1 MKFYE
6 ILKNVILE
14 DARIDVLVNQNPDD
28 LANLIPL
35 NLKDDFYEKVR
46 EVADFNAEEGK
57 EISLTQKQLID
68 ICVMINGGSKK
79 KSKIESFILETK
91 FGNIFLN

>member
-1 MKFYE
+1 MVTY
-6 ILKNVILE
+6 
-14 DARIDVLVNQNPDD
+14 
-28 LANLIPL
+28 LIPISANRLIAGRKNDKVDIL
-35 NLKDDFYEKVR
+35 N
-46 EVADFNAEEGK
+46 EEGK

>member
-1 MKFYE
+1 M
-6 ILKNVILE
+6 NV
-14 DARIDVLVNQNPDD
+14 DVQIYLSEFKRFFNQNPDD

-46 EVADFNAEEGK
+46 EVADSNAEDGR
-57 EISLTQKQLID
+57 EIPLTQKQLID
-68 ICVMINGGSKK
+68 ICVMINGGPKK
-79 KSKIESFILETK
+79 KPKIESFILETK